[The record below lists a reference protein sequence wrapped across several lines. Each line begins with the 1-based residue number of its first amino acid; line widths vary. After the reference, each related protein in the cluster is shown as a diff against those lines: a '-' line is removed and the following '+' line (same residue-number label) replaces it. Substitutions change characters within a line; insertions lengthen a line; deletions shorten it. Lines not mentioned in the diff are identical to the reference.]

1 MAYSGKY
8 KPQNIK
14 KYVGDPSKVIYR
26 SLLERRFMLF
36 CDQNPNV
43 LKWASEELAIPYVS
57 PLDNRMH
64 RYYVDFIIEVKTAN
78 NEIKTYL
85 VEIKPDKQTKKP
97 KSTEKKS
104 NKTFLKEM
112 TTWAINTK
120 KWQAAEQFA
129 KENNWEF
136 KIITEK
142 SLRNLN

>member
-14 KYVGDPSKVIYR
+14 KYVGNPSKIIYR
-26 SLLERRFMLF
+26 SLLERRFMVF
-36 CDQNPNV
+36 CDSNPNV

-64 RYYVDFIIEVKTAN
+64 RYFVDFIIEVKTAN

-85 VEIKPDKQTKKP
+85 VEIKPDRQTKKP
-97 KSTEKKS
+97 QTTEKKS

-142 SLRNLN
+142 TLRNLS

>member
-14 KYVGDPSKVIYR
+14 KYVGNPSKIIYR
-26 SLLERRFMLF
+26 SLLERRFMVF
-36 CDQNPNV
+36 CDSNPNV

-78 NEIKTYL
+78 NDIKTYL
-85 VEIKPDKQTKKP
+85 VEIKPDRQTKKP
-97 KSTEKKS
+97 RTTEKKS

-142 SLRNLN
+142 TLRNLS

>member
-8 KPQNIK
+8 KPQNVK

>member
-43 LKWASEELAIPYVS
+43 LKWASEELAIPYIS

>member
-8 KPQNIK
+8 KPQNTK
-14 KYVGDPSKVIYR
+14 KYVGDPSKIIYR
-26 SLLERRFMLF
+26 SLLERRFMVF

-64 RYYVDFIIEVKTAN
+64 RYFVDFIIEVQTAN
-78 NEIKTYL
+78 NGIKTYL
-85 VEIKPDKQTKKP
+85 VEIKPDRQTKKP
-97 KSTEKKS
+97 QSSQKKS
-104 NKTFLKEM
+104 NRTFLKEM

-129 KENNWEF
+129 RNNNWEF

-142 SLRNLN
+142 TLRNLS

>member
-8 KPQNIK
+8 KPQNVK
-14 KYVGDPSKVIYR
+14 KYVGNPTKIVYR
-26 SLLERRFMLF
+26 SLLERRFMVF
-36 CDQNPNV
+36 CDNNPNI
-43 LKWASEELAIPYVS
+43 LKWASEELAIPYIS
-57 PLDNRMH
+57 PLDNKMH
-64 RYYVDFIIEVKTAN
+64 RYIVDFIIEVKTVN

-85 VEIKPDKQTKKP
+85 VEIKPDRQTKKP
-97 KSTEKKS
+97 QNSENKT

-142 SLRNLN
+142 TLRNLT